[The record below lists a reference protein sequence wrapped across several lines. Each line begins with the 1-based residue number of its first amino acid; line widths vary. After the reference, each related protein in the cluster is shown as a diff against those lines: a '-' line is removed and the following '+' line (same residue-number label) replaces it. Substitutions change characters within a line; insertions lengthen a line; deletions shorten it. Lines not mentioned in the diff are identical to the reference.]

1 MLKAKTYTRT
11 TVLPAAKQAP
21 KRFRY
26 ADLATVLVLLVVGI
40 FGYYRFAATHGAAG
54 QVTSAKNYLS
64 NDLATALQLYKNDT
78 GAYPT
83 AAQGLKALVEEP
95 DNVANWH
102 GPYVA
107 DASALHDP
115 WNVTYQYAFPAH
127 HNAVGHYDVW
137 SMGPDQKSGTGDDIG
152 NW

>member
-1 MLKAKTYTRT
+1 MIKAKTYSRT
-11 TVLPAAKQAP
+11 TILPAAKAAP

-26 ADLATVLVLLVVGI
+26 ADLATILVIIAVGI
-40 FGYYRFAATHGAAG
+40 FAFSRYNATHGAAG
-54 QVTSAKNYLS
+54 DITSAKNYIGH
-64 NDLATALQLYKNDT
+64 DLATALELYKNDT

-83 AAQGLKALVEEP
+83 NAQGLKALIEEP

-102 GPYVA
+102 GPYLA
-107 DASALHDP
+107 DATALHDP
-115 WNVTYQYAFPAH
+115 WNMNYQYSFPAH
-127 HNAVGHYDVW
+127 HAAIGHYDVW